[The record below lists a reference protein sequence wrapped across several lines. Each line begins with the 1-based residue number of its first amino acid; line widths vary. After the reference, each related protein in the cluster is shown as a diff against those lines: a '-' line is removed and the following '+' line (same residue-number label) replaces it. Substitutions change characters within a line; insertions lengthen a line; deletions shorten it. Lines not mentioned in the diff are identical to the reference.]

1 MRIQNLA
8 RSSKI
13 TIQKHLTTLLLMF
26 FEKGYWGQLVL
37 GQNSCCDSKHKQ
49 NSGWGIHL

>member
-1 MRIQNLA
+1 
-8 RSSKI
+8 
-13 TIQKHLTTLLLMF
+13 MF
-26 FEKGYWGQLVL
+26 LEKGYWGQFVL